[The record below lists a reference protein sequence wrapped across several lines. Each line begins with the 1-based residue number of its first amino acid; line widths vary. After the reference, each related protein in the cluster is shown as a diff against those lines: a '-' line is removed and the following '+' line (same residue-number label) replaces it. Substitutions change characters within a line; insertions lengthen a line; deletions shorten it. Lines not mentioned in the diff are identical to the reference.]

1 MTPLGVFMINS
12 ALGAA
17 WATLASVQPV
27 AAQDEAA
34 SSAIIVTGTRTM
46 GLRAIDSPAP
56 VQVLDAA
63 TLERAGSPSLMGALA
78 TTLASFNTQAV
89 GNDLANETLA
99 ARLRGVSPNHTL
111 VLINGKRR
119 HGTANLSVLS
129 SAFQGGAAPDLHFIP
144 MAGVGR
150 VEVLLD
156 GAAAEYGSDAIA
168 GVINIILRE
177 DSSGGEA
184 GIYAGQY
191 FQGDGETIGASGN
204 VGVRLGDAGFVN
216 LTAESRFH
224 DYSNAGGPDARVE
237 EAIESGEHPEWQD
250 LPGYPYLNKVF
261 GDARYTLH
269 LLSMNAGYDL
279 SPAVQLYAF
288 GSYGYKKAGGW
299 ANFRLPTRLPEIYPL
314 GFSPVD
320 RLRTQDISANIGLRG
335 EMRGWDWDLSTTY
348 GVNDNRV
355 EVTGSANIDLY
366 NDTGSTPT
374 DFDAGAF
381 KATQWTSNLD
391 LRRQLDLGL
400 GGPVGLALGAEFRR
414 ETYELREGDPA
425 SRYKAGSQSFPG
437 FSLTDA
443 GSHSRRNAAV
453 YGEVSL
459 LPSPALTIN
468 LAGRFEH
475 FSDFGETL
483 VGKVSAR
490 YAFSP
495 AFALRGTAQTGFRAP
510 TLAEAYYSATNVQPN
525 SAFVQ
530 LPPNAAA
537 AQLIGIEP
545 LSPERSTNFSLGAVA
560 KLSTRATLSVDA
572 YQIEIRDRVV
582 GSGTLY
588 GTFAGVVRSEAVNQ
602 AIIANGNVLEDV
614 PFSGINLF
622 SNGIDTRTRGIDV
635 VLNFAMPVAGGGR
648 IDWSL
653 AANYSKTE
661 VTAIRETPAELAA
674 SGQSLFDLVAL
685 STLETASPRY
695 KLILAG
701 VYKNGPWTLALKE
714 SLYGDASR
722 YADPGDGKYYLDRTG
737 TALITDVDISHRLTN
752 ALTLSV
758 GANNL
763 FDVRPRRVNEEGLEV
778 AAMAGSPAVEIYPN
792 FSPFGVNGGYYYARA
807 KFAFR

>member
-1 MTPLGVFMINS
+1 MNKV
-12 ALGAA
+12 ALGGVLTA
-17 WATLASVQPV
+17 LASVQP
-27 AAQDEAA
+27 ALAQDEVPE
-34 SSAIIVTGTRTM
+34 SPIIVTGTRAT

-63 TLERAGSPSLMGALA
+63 TLVRAGSPSLMSALS

-111 VLINGKRR
+111 ILVNGKRR

-129 SAFQGGAAPDLHFIP
+129 SAFQGGAAPDLAFIP

-168 GVINIILRE
+168 GVINIILNE
-177 DSSGGEA
+177 DASGGRA
-184 GIYAGQY
+184 SVHAGQY
-191 FQGDGETIGASGN
+191 FQGDGETVGASANIGFA
-204 VGVRLGDAGFVN
+204 LGSQGFVN

-237 EAIESGEHPEWQD
+237 QAIASGQHPEWRN
-250 LPGYPYLNKVF
+250 LPGYPYLNRVF

-269 LLSMNAGYDL
+269 LLGINAGYHV
-279 SPAVQLYAF
+279 SPDVELYAF
-288 GSYGYKKAGGW
+288 GTYGHKKAGGW
-299 ANFRLPTRLPEIYPL
+299 ANFRLPTRLPQIYPM

-320 RLRTQDISANIGLRG
+320 RLKTQDISATIGARG
-335 EMRGWDWDLSTTY
+335 DLAGWAWDLSSTY
-348 GVNDNRV
+348 GINDNRV
-355 EVTGSANIDLY
+355 AVTGSANIDLF
-366 NDTGSTPT
+366 NDAGATPT

-381 KATQWTSNLD
+381 KATQWTTNLD

-400 GGPVGLALGAEFRR
+400 GQPVGLALGAELRR

-443 GSHSRRNAAV
+443 GSHSRRNAALYAEASFV
-453 YGEVSL
+453 PVPE
-459 LPSPALTIN
+459 LTLN
-468 LAGRFEH
+468 LAGRLEH

-483 VGKVSAR
+483 VGKISAR
-490 YAFSP
+490 YAVSP
-495 AFALRGTAQTGFRAP
+495 SFALRGTASTGFRAP

-537 AQLIGIEP
+537 ARLIGIEP
-545 LSPERSTNFSLGAVA
+545 LSPEHSTNFSLGAVA
-560 KLSTRATLSVDA
+560 SLSPRATLTIDA
-572 YQIEIRDRVV
+572 YQIGIRDRVV

-588 GTFAGVVRSEAVNQ
+588 GTYGGVVRSQAVNA
-602 AIIANGNVLEDV
+602 AIVANGNVLENV

-622 SNGIDTRTRGIDV
+622 SNGIDTRTRGIDM
-635 VLNFAMPVAGGGR
+635 VLNFATGLGDAGR

-653 AANYSKTE
+653 AANYSRTK
-661 VTAIRETPAELAA
+661 VTAIRATPAELAA
-674 SGQSLFDLVAL
+674 SGQSLFDKVAL

-695 KLILAG
+695 KIILAG
-701 VYKNGPWTLALKE
+701 VYTSGPWTVALKE
-714 SLYGDASR
+714 SLYGNASR
-722 YADPGDGKYYLDRTG
+722 YADPGDGNYYLDRTG
-737 TALITDVDISHRLTN
+737 TAFITDLDVSRGFGD
-752 ALTLSV
+752 ALTLSI
-758 GANNL
+758 GSNNL
-763 FDVRPRRVNEEGLEV
+763 LDIRPKRVNEAGLRV
-778 AAMAGSPAVEIYPN
+778 AALAGSPAVEVYPN
-792 FSPFGVNGGYYYARA
+792 FSAFGINGGYYYARA
-807 KFAFR
+807 TFAFR

>member
-1 MTPLGVFMINS
+1 MIKS
-12 ALGAA
+12 TLGAA
-17 WATLASVQPV
+17 LAVLGSTQAAFAQEEPEESPV
-27 AAQDEAA
+27 
-34 SSAIIVTGTRTM
+34 IVTGTRTT

-63 TLERAGSPSLMGALA
+63 ALERAGSPSLMSALS

-129 SAFQGGAAPDLHFIP
+129 SAFQGGAAPDLSFVP
-144 MAGVGR
+144 MASVER

-168 GVINIILRE
+168 GVVNIILN
-177 DSSGGEA
+177 DDASGA
-184 GIYAGQY
+184 RASIHAGQY
-191 FQGDGETIGASGN
+191 FQGDGETVGASANIGLA
-204 VGVRLGDAGFVN
+204 LGDQGFLN
-216 LTAESRFH
+216 LTGETRFH

-237 EAIESGEHPEWQD
+237 QEIASSNHPEWRN

-269 LLSMNAGYDL
+269 LLSANAGFHV
-279 SPAVQLYAF
+279 SPDVELYAF
-288 GSYGYKKAGGW
+288 GTYGHKKAGGW
-299 ANFRLPTRLPEIYPL
+299 ANFRLPTRLPQLYPK

-320 RLRTQDISANIGLRG
+320 RLKTDDAAVTIGGRG
-335 EMRGWDWDLSTTY
+335 DLAGWAWDLSSSY

-355 EVTGSANIDLY
+355 AVTESANIDLF
-366 NDTGSTPT
+366 NDTGATPT

-381 KATQWTSNLD
+381 KATQWTTNLD
-391 LRRQLDLGL
+391 LRRQIGLGL
-400 GGPVGLALGAEFRR
+400 AEPVGLAVGAEFRR
-414 ETYELREGDPA
+414 ESYALREGDPA

-443 GSHSRRNAAV
+443 GSHSRRNAAL
-453 YGEVSL
+453 YAEASIR
-459 LPSPALTIN
+459 PTTALTVN
-468 LAGRFEH
+468 LAGRLEH

-483 VGKVSAR
+483 VGKISGR

-495 AFALRGTAQTGFRAP
+495 SFALRGTASTGFRAP

-537 AQLIGIEP
+537 ARLIGIEP
-545 LSPERSTNFSLGAVA
+545 LSPEHSTNVSLGLVA
-560 KLSTRATLSVDA
+560 TLAPRATLTIDA
-572 YQIEIRDRVV
+572 YQIGIRDRVV

-588 GTFAGVVRSEAVNQ
+588 GTYAGVVRSAAVNA
-602 AIIANGNVLEDV
+602 AIVANGNVLENV
-614 PFSGINLF
+614 PFSGINVF
-622 SNGIDTRTRGIDV
+622 SNGIDTRTRGVDV
-635 VLNFAMPVAGGGR
+635 VLNVATGLGDAGR

-661 VTAIRETPAELAA
+661 VTEIRATPAELAA
-674 SGQSLFDLVAL
+674 SGQNLFDKVAL
-685 STLETASPRY
+685 STLETASPDL
-695 KLILAG
+695 KIILAG
-701 VYKNGPWTLALKE
+701 VYTKGPWTVALKE
-714 SLYGDASR
+714 SFYGDASR
-722 YADPGDGKYYLDRTG
+722 YADPGDGHYYLDRTG
-737 TALITDVDISHRLTN
+737 TAFITDIDIAHRLGK
-752 ALTLSV
+752 ALTLSL

-763 FDVRPRRVNEEGLEV
+763 FDKRPKRVNEDGLRV
-778 AAMAGSPAVEIYPN
+778 AALAGSPAVEVYPN
-792 FSPFGVNGGYYYARA
+792 FSAFGVNGGYYYARA
-807 KFAFR
+807 TLAFR